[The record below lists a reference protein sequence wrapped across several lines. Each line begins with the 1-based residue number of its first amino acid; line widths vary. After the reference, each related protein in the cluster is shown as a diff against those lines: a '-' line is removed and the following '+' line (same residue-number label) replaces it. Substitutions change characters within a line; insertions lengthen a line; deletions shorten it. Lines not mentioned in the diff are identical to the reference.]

1 MLNQTFRW
9 QDLQGTTRVFQW
21 DLGPVWWPA
30 KSVAGFQWEKP
41 ELFFPHDFLD
51 LCLPFED
58 QERRMVS
65 TAHHPFPWH
74 KVAKLLYCLVSRLF
88 KAWKERAELICLC
101 YWHLYIITWWS
112 CGYHVVISEW
122 PSQSTARK
130 HCAPVQSG
138 RSGWGDWPWRLEK

>member
-1 MLNQTFRW
+1 MAPTAVLDAEPDIQ
-9 QDLQGTTRVFQW
+9 
-21 DLGPVWWPA
+21 
-30 KSVAGFQWEKP
+30 VAGSPGHHQGISVRSWPYVVASEVCCWVSVGETWAF
-41 ELFFPHDFLD
+41 LDFLD

-74 KVAKLLYCLVSRLF
+74 KVAKLLYCLVSGLF

-101 YWHLYIITWWS
+101 YWHLYVITWWS
-112 CGYHVVISEW
+112 CGDHVVISEW

-138 RSGWGDWPWRLEK
+138 RSG